1 VDEVNGL
8 DALRM
13 TVNLNAVLNQQ
24 LPLEQAVAAVVGPD
38 VAHHLVDPEDILDLD
53 PVRATSLGQ
62 AFGPLAAREP
72 ESWVLA
78 LPSPGSLGSLR
89 GPKSLNQ
96 AALDVGEAV
105 IGIGGGIA
113 LVPFRVGQAVQ
124 WRLFAAERPFAPPVP
139 YDAERQLNEAVITA
153 AQTLTSL
160 DVAAGSRPRDTTTVT
175 LASGYSPRQH
185 ATAARAARL
194 ITACDAALL
203 SDGGAISAFE
213 ADARI
218 RELRTVRAAAAQALC
233 AAASW
238 IGV

>member
-1 VDEVNGL
+1 MNGL

-13 TVNLNAVLNQQ
+13 TVNLNAVVTQQ
-24 LPLEQAVAAVVGPD
+24 LTLIEAIAAVIGPD
-38 VAHHLVDPEDILDLD
+38 VAHHVVDPDEVLGLD
-53 PVRATSLGQ
+53 PLAATSLSQ
-62 AFGPLAAREP
+62 VFGPLAAREP
-72 ESWVLA
+72 ESWVLV
-78 LPSPGSLGSLR
+78 LPTPGSLGSLR
-89 GPKSLNQ
+89 GPKALNH

-105 IGIGGGIA
+105 IGIGGGVA
-113 LVPFRVGQAVQ
+113 LVPFRLGQAVQ
-124 WRLFAAERPFAPPVP
+124 WRVFAAERPFAPPMP

-153 AQTLTSL
+153 AHTLTRL
-160 DVAAGSRPRDTTTVT
+160 EVAAGSRPRDGATIT

-194 ITACDAALL
+194 LAACDAALQ

-213 ADARI
+213 ADARF

-238 IGV
+238 LG